1 MSLHTSR
8 HPARPTLNHLQPH
21 QHEEVWFVYVRD
33 ESSPGLAL
41 VTNALST
48 VDKRGGNNMLNH
60 THGGAPTPNLAEK
73 NMN

>member
-1 MSLHTSR
+1 M
-8 HPARPTLNHLQPH
+8 
-21 QHEEVWFVYVRD
+21 YVRD
-33 ESSPGLAL
+33 ESPPGLAL

-73 NMN
+73 KHELVTLLSFDAMKSLF